1 MALSGVERGVRRG
14 ACAVLL
20 ACAALGCTP
29 SKTKSAE
36 AAVQR
41 FFSAL
46 PSEDCA
52 VLGPLLATG
61 GSAKPCAET
70 VKELRAHGYG
80 LVEIVGSE
88 VDGRNPD
95 AVMVRA
101 RVSREGVPREEP
113 LVLRVERQGDG
124 WKLRL

>member
-1 MALSGVERGVRRG
+1 MSLSLTGRG
-14 ACAVLL
+14 ARRVACAWL

-29 SKTKSAE
+29 SKTESAE
-36 AAVQR
+36 TAVRR
-41 FFSAL
+41 FFTAL

-61 GSAKPCAET
+61 GSARPCPET
-70 VKELRAHGYG
+70 VRELNAHGYS
-80 LVEIVGSE
+80 LVEVVESK
-88 VDGRNPD
+88 VDGRDPD

-101 RVSREGVPREEP
+101 RVAREGIPREEP
-113 LVLRVERQGDG
+113 LVLRVERQDGG

>member
-1 MALSGVERGVRRG
+1 MALSLTGRGVRRV
-14 ACAVLL
+14 ACALL

-29 SKTKSAE
+29 SKTESAE
-36 AAVQR
+36 TAVRR
-41 FFSAL
+41 FFAAL

-61 GSAKPCAET
+61 GSAKPCPET
-70 VKELRAHGYG
+70 VRELQEHGVT
-80 LVEIVGSE
+80 LVEIVGSQ
-88 VDGRNPD
+88 VDGRAPE

-101 RVSREGVPREEP
+101 RMARGGVPREEP
-113 LVLRVERQGDG
+113 LVLRVERQAGG

>member
-1 MALSGVERGVRRG
+1 MAFSLTGRGVRRV
-14 ACAVLL
+14 ACAVL

-29 SKTKSAE
+29 SKTESAE
-36 AAVQR
+36 ASVRR
-41 FFSAL
+41 FFAAL

-70 VKELRAHGYG
+70 VRELNSHGYS
-80 LVEIVGSE
+80 LVEIVESK
-88 VDGRNPD
+88 VDGRDPN

-101 RVSREGVPREEP
+101 RMARGGVPREEP
-113 LVLRVERQGDG
+113 LVLRVEHQDGG
-124 WKLRL
+124 WKLRW

>member
-1 MALSGVERGVRRG
+1 MW
-14 ACAVLL
+14 L

-29 SKTKSAE
+29 SKTESAE
-36 AAVQR
+36 TSVRR
-41 FFSAL
+41 FFAAL

-61 GSAKPCAET
+61 GSAKPCPET
-70 VKELRAHGYG
+70 VRELNSHGYS
-80 LVEIVGSE
+80 LVEIVDSK
-88 VDGRNPD
+88 VDGRDPN

-101 RVSREGVPREEP
+101 RMARGGVPREEP
-113 LVLRVERQGDG
+113 LVLRVEQQDGG

>member
-1 MALSGVERGVRRG
+1 MALSPTGRGMRRV
-14 ACAVLL
+14 ACAFL

-29 SKTKSAE
+29 SKTESAE
-36 AAVQR
+36 TSVRR
-41 FFSAL
+41 FFAAL

-70 VKELRAHGYG
+70 VRQLKSHGYS
-80 LVEIVGSE
+80 LVEIVESK
-88 VDGRNPD
+88 VDGRDPN
-95 AVMVRA
+95 AVMVHA
-101 RVSREGVPREEP
+101 RMARGGVQREEP
-113 LVLRVERQGDG
+113 LLLRVEHQEGC